1 MDTRSILT
9 PVLVAVALTSIGT
22 LPAFA
27 EKNTGAFAKSAEG
40 MRLKECSDLQDQYN
54 FYRIKMNRQPKGSQ
68 LHQDARKAA
77 NDFLGTAW
85 ERGCSWAE

>member
-1 MDTRSILT
+1 MNTRSILA
-9 PVLVAVALTSIGT
+9 PVVLAIAVSSISA

-54 FYRIKMNRQPKGSQ
+54 FYRI
-68 LHQDARKAA
+68 
-77 NDFLGTAW
+77 
-85 ERGCSWAE
+85 